1 MEIPPHRDAGRGG
14 EGFFCERTAGSVVN
28 IDSTSISNNTGS
40 GINVVGTSRARIA
53 SCKIFQNGTSLAPAA
68 NVDSDG
74 NNSIVGN
81 TTNNAPAGP
90 SPFPEN

>member
-1 MEIPPHRDAGRGG
+1 MEFPPQRDAGRGG
-14 EGFFCERTAGSVVN
+14 EGFFCEPTTGSVVN
-28 IDSTSISNNTGS
+28 IDSTSISNNTGT

-68 NVDSDG
+68 NIAAAITASW
-74 NNSIVGN
+74 GN
-81 TTNNAPAGP
+81 TTNTAPAGP